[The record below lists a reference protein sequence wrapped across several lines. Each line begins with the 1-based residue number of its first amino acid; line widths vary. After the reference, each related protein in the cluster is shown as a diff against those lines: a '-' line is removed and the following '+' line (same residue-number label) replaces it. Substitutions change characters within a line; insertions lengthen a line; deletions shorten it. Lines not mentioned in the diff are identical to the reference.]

1 MSTTAGL
8 RPHDER
14 SPRRGRRDRLA
25 SRLALVGAGLGVF
38 AGVAELTFGP
48 SIRDWVGNK
57 QDTTRL
63 GLTTII
69 LSSVA
74 LASAGVLQR
83 ADSRAHSHRLA
94 VALGLVVPA
103 VICFTTVGRL
113 WLVPGSLLLV
123 AGGLLLSAAQRG
135 ELGHAVDERRW
146 YTGLVALCGAY
157 YIFLGATAL
166 GLAGLLGVLGGLL
179 IWGAMASASRSRRA
193 AYALLALGALPFAAV
208 TWWSAITPLIAVLAL
223 VLGRTAIRQAGGHA
237 REDGDGRRERPTHRP
252 ATTAADGPFA

>member
-1 MSTTAGL
+1 MSTTAS
-8 RPHDER
+8 PPPDEAAGG
-14 SPRRGRRDRLA
+14 RGRRDRVA
-25 SRLALVGAGLGVF
+25 TRLALVGASLGVL
-38 AGVAELTFGP
+38 AGVAELTIGP

-83 ADSRAHSHRLA
+83 ADGRAHSHRLA

-113 WLVPGSLLLV
+113 WLIPGPLLLV
-123 AGGLLLSAAQRG
+123 AGGLLLSGAQRG
-135 ELGHAVDERRW
+135 ELVQAVDERRW

-179 IWGAMASASRSRRA
+179 IWVGMASASRAPRA
-193 AYALLALGALPFAAV
+193 AYVLLVLGALPFAAI

-223 VLGRTAIRQAGGHA
+223 VLGCTAIRQAGGHA
-237 REDGDGRRERPTHRP
+237 REDGDGRREWPTHR
-252 ATTAADGPFA
+252 ASTTAAGPFA